1 MTRIRDHEALT
12 FDVYGTLIDWEPSI
26 TAFFEAW
33 AETNGVEADDV
44 AFLDAFD
51 DARTRFQAIR
61 PALLYPEVLSRA
73 YGAIAER
80 WNRPVDVKEQEEFSR
95 SAGTWPPYGD
105 TIDSLQHLRRHFR
118 MGCVSNIDDRSLDA
132 TLAALGVEWD
142 FTVTAERVGAYKPD
156 LPHFVHMISQCGR
169 LGVGPD
175 RILHV
180 GQSLRADVAPAARL
194 GLKMAW
200 INRPGRRLGVTEEDA
215 DGGPADFVF
224 ASLADLVEAH
234 REEL

>member
-26 TAFFEAW
+26 GAFFGAW
-33 AETNGVEADDV
+33 AERNGVEADDV
-44 AFLDAFD
+44 AILDAFD
-51 DARTRFQAIR
+51 DARSRLQAIR
-61 PALLYPEVLSRA
+61 PALLYPEVLGRT

-80 WNRPVDVKEQEEFSR
+80 WNRPVDAKEQEEFSR
-95 SAGTWPPYGD
+95 SAGTWPPYRD
-105 TIDSLQHLRRHFR
+105 TVESLQHLRRHFC
-118 MGCVSNIDDRSLDA
+118 MGCVSNIDDRSLEA
-132 TLAALGVEWD
+132 TLAALGIEWD
-142 FTVTAERVGAYKPD
+142 FTVTAEQVGAYKPD
-156 LPHFVHMISQCGR
+156 FPHFVHMVSRCGR

-175 RILHV
+175 RILHI
-180 GQSLRADVAPAARL
+180 GQSLRADVAPAAKL

-200 INRPGRRLGVTEEDA
+200 INRPERRLGVTGASA
-215 DGGPADFVF
+215 DQATADFVF